1 MVDDPKKKGQRKETD
16 LVGASIFFPPPRG
29 PDGKDQEGR
38 EPTIVSVPGLEH
50 GEDPL
55 PDTWGAQW
63 EPKAWCICM
72 AGAGAHIGCR

>member
-1 MVDDPKKKGQRKETD
+1 MVDDPRKKGQRKETD
-16 LVGASIFFPPPRG
+16 LAGASIFFPPRG
-29 PDGKDQEGR
+29 PDGRDQEGR
-38 EPTIVSVPGLEH
+38 EPTIVSVLGLEH

-55 PDTWGAQW
+55 PVTWGAQW

>member
-1 MVDDPKKKGQRKETD
+1 MIPERRDRERKQI
-16 LVGASIFFPPPRG
+16 LLGHPYFSPPRG
-29 PDGKDQEGR
+29 PDGRDQEGR

-55 PDTWGAQW
+55 PVTWGAQW

-72 AGAGAHIGCR
+72 AGAGAHIGYR